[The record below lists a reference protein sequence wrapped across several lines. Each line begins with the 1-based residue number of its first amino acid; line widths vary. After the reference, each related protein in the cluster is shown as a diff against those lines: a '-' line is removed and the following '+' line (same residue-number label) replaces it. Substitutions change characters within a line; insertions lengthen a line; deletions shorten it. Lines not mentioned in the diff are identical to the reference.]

1 MILNLSS
8 FIFILINTIKRLK
21 VTSPTD
27 KTNRCRDAKK
37 VKMGKK
43 AKNKLRKTGTT
54 PKLFTLNKPT
64 PNEHKN

>member
-1 MILNLSS
+1 M
-8 FIFILINTIKRLK
+8 
-21 VTSPTD
+21 TSPAD

-43 AKNKLRKTGTT
+43 AKNNLRKTGTT

-64 PNEHKN
+64 QNELKN